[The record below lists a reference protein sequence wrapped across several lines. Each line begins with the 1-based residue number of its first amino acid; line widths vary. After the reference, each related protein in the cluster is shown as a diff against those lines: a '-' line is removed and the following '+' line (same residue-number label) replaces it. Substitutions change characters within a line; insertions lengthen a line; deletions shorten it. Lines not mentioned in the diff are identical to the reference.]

1 MPWDICIHNPCSWVP
16 FFPNL
21 LLCLLVSEDL
31 EHNNPTWK
39 SNPGA
44 MSAMGDRDCAHSE
57 KLTYNVAQL
66 NKNENHKT
74 SEVWNKEG
82 ENGSCKQDKS
92 EAVWLARNGIGSS

>member
-1 MPWDICIHNPCSWVP
+1 MLLGAFLSQFVAMPLGLRGPRTQQS
-16 FFPNL
+16 NL
-21 LLCLLVSEDL
+21 EVQ
-31 EHNNPTWK
+31 PR
-39 SNPGA
+39 SNVCNGY
-44 MSAMGDRDCAHSE
+44 RDCAHSE
-57 KLTYNVAQL
+57 KLTYTVAQL